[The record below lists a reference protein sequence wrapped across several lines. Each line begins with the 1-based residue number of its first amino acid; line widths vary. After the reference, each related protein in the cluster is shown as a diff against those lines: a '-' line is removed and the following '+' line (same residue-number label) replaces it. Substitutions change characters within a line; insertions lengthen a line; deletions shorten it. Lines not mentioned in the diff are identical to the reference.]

1 MANGRS
7 LEVTESCL
15 PLVTRLWCG
24 RRNKNLLTING
35 ERSEEIKKRVCEVM
49 LKDSITLS
57 TPTSQAQSSMTT
69 DAYFDDIKSLK
80 EGQMLNCEIIQ
91 SLAESVSDLASVIS
105 RVQGNEVKNNSN
117 FNKNKEKSD
126 VEQSEYANFA
136 NTNFNK
142 NTEKSNVEQSEY
154 ANFANTKSSFV
165 LEELTD
171 PLMNNNN
178 SNDRI
183 SLMKENVLESNDNDM
198 SYTNLNDSNTG
209 ISLLNAQQTYAEVV
223 KSPSGMESPSNITTC
238 VVKATE
244 KENNQGKLDK
254 MPDCDSSDGFIGI
267 ERKRRKFKQFFLSGI
282 ADQVN
287 ESQIIS
293 CLAKRNIT
301 QKTSYSEASVKVLF
315 LQRFTFQ
322 LLQHQLFWKKT
333 FGRNMFTL

>member
-1 MANGRS
+1 MSGFIENLSLAWTGDFVS
-7 LEVTESCL
+7 LEQFSSEVLNLDGEWTQPRGDRKLFTFGNSTM
-15 PLVTRLWCG
+15 VW

-35 ERSEEIKKRVCEVM
+35 ERSEEIKKRVCKVM

-57 TPTSQAQSSMTT
+57 TLPSQAQSSMTT

-105 RVQGNEVKNNSN
+105 RVQGNEVENNSN
-117 FNKNKEKSD
+117 FNKNTEKSD

-154 ANFANTKSSFV
+154 ANFANTKSCFV

-183 SLMKENVLESNDNDM
+183 SLMKENDLESNDNDM
-198 SYTNLNDSNTG
+198 SYTNLNESNTG
-209 ISLLNAQQTYAEVV
+209 TSLLNAQQKSTYAEVV
-223 KSPSGMESPSNITTC
+223 KSSSGLESPSNITTC
-238 VVKATE
+238 TVKATE
-244 KENNQGKLDK
+244 KGNNQGKLDK
-254 MPDCDSSDGFIGI
+254 ILDCDSSDGFIGI
-267 ERKRRKFKQFFLSGI
+267 EHKQRKFKQFFLSGI

-293 CLAKRNIT
+293 YLAKRNIT
-301 QKTSYSEASVKVLF
+301 
-315 LQRFTFQ
+315 
-322 LLQHQLFWKKT
+322 
-333 FGRNMFTL
+333 

>member
-1 MANGRS
+1 
-7 LEVTESCL
+7 
-15 PLVTRLWCG
+15 
-24 RRNKNLLTING
+24 
-35 ERSEEIKKRVCEVM
+35 M
-49 LKDSITLS
+49 LKDNITFS
-57 TPTSQAQSSMTT
+57 TPPSQAQSSMTT

-105 RVQGNEVKNNSN
+105 RVQGNEINNNSN
-117 FNKNKEKSD
+117 FNKNTEKSD

-136 NTNFNK
+136 NTK
-142 NTEKSNVEQSEY
+142 GS
-154 ANFANTKSSFV
+154 FA

-198 SYTNLNDSNTG
+198 SYTNLNESYTG

-223 KSPSGMESPSNITTC
+223 KSPSGLESPSNITTC
-238 VVKATE
+238 PVKTTE

-254 MPDCDSSDGFIGI
+254 VLDCDSSDGFIGI

-282 ADQVN
+282 ADHIN

-293 CLAKRNIT
+293 YLAKRNIT
-301 QKTSYSEASVKVLF
+301 SKKFPFSEASVKVLF

-322 LLQHQLFWKKT
+322 LLQHQLFWKKI
-333 FGRNMFTL
+333 FGQICLL